1 MSIGDKWESLGM
13 GSMDKESSF
22 KLLDAF
28 FDAGVRTK
36 HRSCSLGG
44 REERGDQL
52 VIATK
57 YTTLY
62 KLADSSIPLKV
73 NYTGDNAKS
82 LKLSLEAS
90 LKKLRT
96 TYVDILYVHWWDF
109 NTSIEE
115 IMNHLHHLVVS
126 GKVLYLGVSDTP
138 AWIVATANQYARDNG
153 KTPFVIY
160 QGAWNVMEQSFERD
174 IIPMARQHGLALAP
188 WNVLAAGKLRT
199 NEEEER
205 RKESGEKGRTLLSK
219 DWMRNSNEKK
229 MSSALESVA
238 KQVGAKDK
246 DGNPGYNI
254 TAVAIAYLMQKT
266 TYVFPIIGGRKVEH
280 LMANI
285 EALNIRL
292 SDEQIKFIESVV
304 PFDAEFRLL

>member
-1 MSIGDKWESLGM
+1 
-13 GSMDKESSF
+13 
-22 KLLDAF
+22 
-28 FDAGVRTK
+28 
-36 HRSCSLGG
+36 
-44 REERGDQL
+44 
-52 VIATK
+52 
-57 YTTLY
+57 
-62 KLADSSIPLKV
+62 
-73 NYTGDNAKS
+73 
-82 LKLSLEAS
+82 
-90 LKKLRT
+90 
-96 TYVDILYVHWWDF
+96 
-109 NTSIEE
+109 
-115 IMNHLHHLVVS
+115 MNHLHHLVVS

-160 QGAWNVMEQSFERD
+160 QGAWNVMERSFERD

-205 RKESGEKGRTLLSK
+205 RKESGEKGRTLLNK

-229 MSSALESVA
+229 MSLALGSVA

-246 DGNPGYNI
+246 DGSPGYNI

-304 PFDAEFRLL
+304 PFDAGFPTTMIVSIIFVLFPSFNLWIYLLITG

>member
-1 MSIGDKWESLGM
+1 
-13 GSMDKESSF
+13 
-22 KLLDAF
+22 
-28 FDAGVRTK
+28 
-36 HRSCSLGG
+36 
-44 REERGDQL
+44 
-52 VIATK
+52 
-57 YTTLY
+57 
-62 KLADSSIPLKV
+62 
-73 NYTGDNAKS
+73 
-82 LKLSLEAS
+82 
-90 LKKLRT
+90 
-96 TYVDILYVHWWDF
+96 
-109 NTSIEE
+109 
-115 IMNHLHHLVVS
+115 MNHLHHLVVS

-160 QGAWNVMEQSFERD
+160 QGAWNVMERSFERD

-205 RKESGEKGRTLLSK
+205 RKESGEKGRTLLNK
-219 DWMRNSNEKK
+219 DWMRNSDEKK
-229 MSSALESVA
+229 MSLALEEVA
-238 KQVGAKDK
+238 KQVGAKHK

-304 PFDAEFRLL
+304 PFDAGFPTTMIVSIIFVLFPPLIYSAICWLLNE